1 MDLNNKSISLRT
13 KIMISFS
20 IIMTLTIMTISIFVK
35 NTFQSEFGKYVDETN
50 KSEVEHLVFD
60 LKNIYNDDIWDIE
73 LIKQLGEDA
82 IKKGI
87 ALEIYDDKGSIIWS
101 ILKDEKSISNN
112 TLDNI
117 RKNMQSIEQ
126 NWTPKLKS
134 YTVKIYDENDNLS
147 GYGKLFYYES
157 LYYMENDI
165 MFLNII
171 NKFMQVI
178 SVISI
183 GSIIIISIIISKS
196 ISNPIE
202 KVYLMAKTIGKG
214 KYKEKINYN
223 SNIKEVKNLV
233 EEINKLAI
241 KLNGQEVLRKRI
253 TTDIAHELRTPI
265 TSIQGHVDAMIDG
278 IWDPTEE
285 RLISIRE
292 EVTRLRDLVGQL
304 RLLAKYDNEQNELNK
319 SKVNLK
325 ELIQNIVYNYES
337 DALEKNIDI
346 TYDLVDIY
354 ADIDKNKFSQVIV
367 NLISNAIKYTD
378 EYGNI
383 NIKIYEDKNNIYIA
397 VRDNGI
403 GIPVEDIDY
412 IFERFYRVDKS
423 RNKDTGG
430 VGVGLTISKSIINLH
445 GGDIIVNSKINEGTE
460 FIIKLNK

>member
-265 TSIQGHVDAMIDG
+265 TSIQGHLDAMIDG

>member
-82 IKKGI
+82 IRKGI

-265 TSIQGHVDAMIDG
+265 TSIQGHLDAMIDG

-354 ADIDKNKFSQVIV
+354 TDIDKNKFSQVIV

-430 VGVGLTISKSIINLH
+430 SRSRTN
-445 GGDIIVNSKINEGTE
+445 DI
-460 FIIKLNK
+460 